1 MLHSSLFFTFYPA
14 PHVLLPA
21 LFWEPLCTH
30 NFSIMRRQP
39 RLLLHSTLACGW
51 KVTKC
56 SLPALATAGDVS
68 ASPGTNTMQWNSQS
82 KRMLGHHLTARS
94 HLQEEVFLDV
104 ISGSFLLCRND
115 VPLHYN
121 SSGSLPGDRGGN
133 TCLEVCF
140 THLLIENIF
149 LTLCML

>member
-1 MLHSSLFFTFYPA
+1 MGPNFSSSPWLSSRCPSSTSAPHISATASVTLTCVPFLLSLMENIGLHCRLMLHSSLFFTFYPA

-94 HLQEEVFLDV
+94 HLQEEVFW
-104 ISGSFLLCRND
+104 
-115 VPLHYN
+115 
-121 SSGSLPGDRGGN
+121 
-133 TCLEVCF
+133 
-140 THLLIENIF
+140 
-149 LTLCML
+149 M